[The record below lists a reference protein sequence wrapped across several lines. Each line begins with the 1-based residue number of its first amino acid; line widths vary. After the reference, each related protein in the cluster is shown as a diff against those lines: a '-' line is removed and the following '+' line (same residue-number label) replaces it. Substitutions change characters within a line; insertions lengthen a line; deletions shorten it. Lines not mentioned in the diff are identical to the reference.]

1 MVQDVSRGSTVEL
14 MLTKLMHAAAE
25 SSSDG
30 GDASSYEYSGSH
42 LEVGAR
48 GEGKGEDD
56 GKPRENDINLA
67 SPLSGASSER
77 DPTGSAPS
85 PLQVIGMSATLPNLD
100 ALARWL
106 GDAALFETDFRPVP
120 LRSHVVVG
128 ARAYPVPEREAIEF
142 LDAHDDPL
150 DAGGAR
156 DLCINPSALNHSV
169 PSTSSTF
176 ADAGCTELDA
186 VEALAS
192 ETVRRGGGGVIVFCA
207 ARFQCELVAR
217 ALSQRLRVPGADTET
232 NAPLASLVQDI
243 RRVTGDEP
251 TVHRSD
257 SSTVNRGESMQMN
270 KTLADCAAVGVAWH
284 HAGLH
289 PEARTLVERGFRENS
304 IQVICC
310 TTTMAT
316 GVNLPA
322 SRVVIHG
329 AYQYR
334 KGNKGHALI
343 GSRDLQQMVG
353 GPAGPG
359 SRRWARRSSSRP
371 SRTRLTGARSW
382 WDPQTALK
390 RGIGRRWR
398 GNSVEGSYPPATL

>member
-1 MVQDVSRGSTVEL
+1 M
-14 MLTKLMHAAAE
+14 
-25 SSSDG
+25 
-30 GDASSYEYSGSH
+30 
-42 LEVGAR
+42 
-48 GEGKGEDD
+48 
-56 GKPRENDINLA
+56 
-67 SPLSGASSER
+67 
-77 DPTGSAPS
+77 
-85 PLQVIGMSATLPNLD
+85 
-100 ALARWL
+100 
-106 GDAALFETDFRPVP
+106 
-120 LRSHVVVG
+120 
-128 ARAYPVPEREAIEF
+128 PEREAIEF

-207 ARFQCELVAR
+207 ARFQCELVA
-217 ALSQRLRVPGADTET
+217 SGAVAE
-232 NAPLASLVQDI
+232 AAGS
-243 RRVTGDEP
+243 RRGYGDERTARVARAGHP
-251 TVHRSD
+251 EGHRGRTYCTSERLINGE
-257 SSTVNRGESMQMN
+257 SGESMQMN

-353 GPAGPG
+353 RAGRAGFATLGEAFVIAPKPNEID
-359 SRRWARRSSSRP
+359 WRSIR
-371 SRTRLTGARSW
+371 